1 MYLYVRTSSRNQIFT
16 ITRVII
22 GKDQICF
29 SQTTI
34 TQLLSTETM
43 VAVAPDKTSSS
54 SKVSSKASSSST
66 LNGFKDTHQTL
77 QERLHSLLIR
87 LSSSS
92 ELLKNWPQADDVA
105 VHNQRT
111 TDLMTIINKIVES
124 IQRVEEKVNHC
135 GGDVKESDIKLR
147 NNLRETFVPLDLL
160 DLMDFG
166 DGLNPDCFARGLLK
180 EAERQLAGLQRRK
193 LCLHMLGKSISVGVA
208 QRMNVRLS
216 STTTASSST
225 NETLGE
231 SKQMKTSDEN
241 KKRKRISDSNQ
252 SEEISQPPSKK

>member
-1 MYLYVRTSSRNQIFT
+1 M
-16 ITRVII
+16 
-22 GKDQICF
+22 
-29 SQTTI
+29 
-34 TQLLSTETM
+34 
-43 VAVAPDKTSSS
+43 
-54 SKVSSKASSSST
+54 
-66 LNGFKDTHQTL
+66 
-77 QERLHSLLIR
+77 
-87 LSSSS
+87 
-92 ELLKNWPQADDVA
+92 LKNWPQADDVA

-216 STTTASSST
+216 STTTTSSSST

-231 SKQMKTSDEN
+231 SKQMKTSDET